1 MISLDG
7 RVAMVTGA
15 SQGIGRA
22 CAVALA
28 KAGAQVALAARNAS
42 KLAEVAAEIE
52 AAGGKAMAFEMDLA
66 SEDSI
71 KTVTKAVVAQYGKLE
86 ILVNN
91 GGITRD
97 NLMLRMKLADWNAV
111 LQTNLT
117 GAFLLTQAA
126 SSSMLKAR
134 WGRIINI
141 SSVVGET
148 GQAGQANYAA
158 SKAGLIGLTMSLA
171 RELASRNITVNAV
184 APGYIATP
192 MTDVLNDQQRSAMLT
207 QIPLDRA
214 GTPEDVASAVV
225 FLASDQ
231 ASYITGHVLD
241 VNGGSLTSNDTTGA
255 GILIGGNFGTAILTD
270 NVAIADCYRMSQ
282 PINGAPS
289 TYNAHL
295 ADFCRAGDTL
305 PFDFRQGSKFTIANN
320 TIVSYSPT
328 IFDISC
334 WDAPGQGG
342 NNGGC
347 GSAVLNF
354 YDNIVIGYDNP
365 ATYPLGS
372 QQGGPGLWYFQ
383 EAAPGGSTSGQ
394 VIGTINRSNNI
405 YYGIGHNFAC
415 PTGYSNEKCVTP
427 DFINQPTA
435 NGTSFTQTELDNY
448 NFNLSSGSPADGT
461 GVTYTGVPAL
471 DYNGVKRP
479 SSPSI
484 GAVEP

>member
-1 MISLDG
+1 MISFDG

-22 CAVALA
+22 CAMALA
-28 KAGAQVALAARNAS
+28 KAGAQVALAARNAT
-42 KLAEVAAEIE
+42 KLAEVTAEIE
-52 AAGGKAMAFEMDLA
+52 AAGGHATPFEMDLA

-71 KTVTKAVVAQYGKLE
+71 KSVTKAVVAQYGKIE

-126 SSSMLKAR
+126 AASMLKAR

-184 APGYIATP
+184 APGYISTP
-192 MTDVLNDQQRSAMLT
+192 MTEVLNDQQRSAMLT

-241 VNGGSLTSNDTTGA
+241 VNGGLHMG
-255 GILIGGNFGTAILTD
+255 
-270 NVAIADCYRMSQ
+270 
-282 PINGAPS
+282 
-289 TYNAHL
+289 
-295 ADFCRAGDTL
+295 
-305 PFDFRQGSKFTIANN
+305 
-320 TIVSYSPT
+320 
-328 IFDISC
+328 
-334 WDAPGQGG
+334 
-342 NNGGC
+342 
-347 GSAVLNF
+347 
-354 YDNIVIGYDNP
+354 
-365 ATYPLGS
+365 
-372 QQGGPGLWYFQ
+372 
-383 EAAPGGSTSGQ
+383 
-394 VIGTINRSNNI
+394 
-405 YYGIGHNFAC
+405 
-415 PTGYSNEKCVTP
+415 
-427 DFINQPTA
+427 
-435 NGTSFTQTELDNY
+435 
-448 NFNLSSGSPADGT
+448 
-461 GVTYTGVPAL
+461 
-471 DYNGVKRP
+471 
-479 SSPSI
+479 
-484 GAVEP
+484 